1 MDYVQRGILEKI
13 ELIEASNINGKYTT
27 LSGMY
32 RVLIEYQMYL
42 LFACEWSRTSHY
54 LSREKK
60 HEIFNELKRP
70 VIGKLLG
77 AILSCDEAD
86 RSGMLKNCQKKYQK
100 YINEFIEQRNRTFAH
115 GTVIPNIQ
123 ENIWQEV
130 YVCYKS
136 IYNRIQ
142 KLDVSVLS
150 RDGVFYYR
158 DSNDFSEIVKF
169 DTNKFRFITLD
180 SETIN
185 DLGLDEG
192 RLSFLVGTEVFRVA
206 PFLMVKRESNFD
218 FSFYDYSSFNTANN
232 KFEYCKVSDFDDEPR
247 WSQIVPGYFQSLQK
261 ENVYTF
267 CKANG
272 IICNK
277 FENNYDSF
285 IAIDPITKYVSQV
298 WEFIEK
304 SRSNVCITVR
314 GGGGVGKTALVQY
327 ICTKYLFEPFNL
339 KTNFEYV
346 VFCSAKDRELKQSMN
361 IAGSIQDIRTNDV
374 VQSYRDIIQLIGN
387 VLGVSTF
394 GSNDEC
400 ISIIERSIIDQNGLL
415 LIIDDFETL
424 EDNEKKK
431 VASLISRLSIDRH
444 KVVITTRSQYMIGEE
459 YYISELSKEQVLD
472 FMRANFVNKH
482 IQKDDKYLLE
492 SYERFIADEE
502 NKNYVYKMS
511 RGLPLLALQ
520 LSKVLTISGFQK
532 EMMPGKWNDDVQ
544 EFLLGRLYS
553 YFSTK
558 TSKILFVAIAQ
569 YYKCGLTD
577 ISKSELSILYK
588 LYCKYFKLDHV
599 DYEQDLYELEK
610 LKIIYNTPEYLKITN
625 DISGNLLERCKA
637 SILTEESIDRIV
649 FDDRF
654 VKLCA
659 MQGIEKAVIEY
670 LQLPDRYMEFEYVE
684 LFALENCL
692 NYLNPIRFDLIRSYV
707 EYHISV
713 GENDKLEELFNK
725 CKSFFVMEDDFYEF
739 YSNLCLTYSYI
750 IPELEDWMSRR
761 QKSASPE
768 YLITKLKSELDDVY
782 EEIQAFI
789 DLRRNTN
796 VPHQYK
802 VTRRQDIT
810 GKIGILCNYTIKE
823 LCNYNLDSYADLFVD
838 IKSTIE
844 EISVVPEFNMME
856 YETCRRLLKRV

>member
-1 MDYVQRGILEKI
+1 MDYVQRGIIEKI

-60 HEIFNELKRP
+60 YLILNDLKKP

-77 AILSCDEAD
+77 AILACDEAD
-86 RSGMLKNCQKKYQK
+86 RDGMLQGCKKNYQK

-136 IYNRIQ
+136 VYDKIQ
-142 KLDVSVLS
+142 KLNISVLS
-150 RDGVFYYR
+150 SDGVFYYR
-158 DSNDFSEIVKF
+158 DSNDYSGIVTF
-169 DTNKFRFITLD
+169 DTHKFRFITLD
-180 SETIN
+180 TETIS

-247 WSQIVPGYFQSLQK
+247 WSQIVPGYFQSFQK
-261 ENVYTF
+261 ENAYTF

-272 IICNK
+272 MICNK

-285 IAIDPITKYVSQV
+285 IAIDPITKYVSQI
-298 WEFIEK
+298 WKFIES

-327 ICTKYLFEPFNL
+327 ICTKYLFEPFNF

-361 IAGSIQDIRTNDV
+361 IAGSIQDIHTNDV
-374 VQSYRDIIQLIGN
+374 VQCYEDIVRLIGN
-387 VLGVSTF
+387 VLGVDLLDSD
-394 GSNDEC
+394 DEWVLKTERA
-400 ISIIERSIIDQNGLL
+400 IIEQNGLL

-424 EDNEKKK
+424 EDSEKKK
-431 VASLISRLSIDRH
+431 VVSLISRLSIDKH

-459 YYISELSKEQVLD
+459 YYINELSQKQVLD

-482 IQKDDKYLLE
+482 IKNDDRYLLE
-492 SYERFIADEE
+492 SFERFIAEDE
-502 NKNYVYKMS
+502 NKDYIYTMS
-511 RGLPLLALQ
+511 QGLPLLALQ
-520 LSKVLTISGFQK
+520 LSKVLTISGFQR

-553 YFSTK
+553 YFNTK
-558 TSKILFVAIAQ
+558 TSKLLFVAIAQ

-577 ISKSELSILYK
+577 ISKSELSLIYK
-588 LYCKYFKLDHV
+588 LYCMYFKLDHV
-599 DYEQDLYELEK
+599 DYDQDLDELEK
-610 LKIIYNTPEYLKITN
+610 LKIIYNTPEYLKVSN
-625 DISGNLLERCKA
+625 VISGNLLERCKSNIIA
-637 SILTEESIDRIV
+637 EESIDRTV

-654 VKLCA
+654 VKLCV
-659 MQGIEKAVIEY
+659 MQGVEKAAVEY
-670 LQLPDRYMEFEYVE
+670 LQLKDRYMGFEYVE
-684 LFALENCL
+684 LFALQNCL
-692 NYLNPIRFDLIRSYV
+692 NYLNPVRFDLIRSYV
-707 EYHISV
+707 NYHV
-713 GENDKLEELFNK
+713 AFGENDELEMIFNK

-739 YSNLCLTYSYI
+739 YSNLCLEYSYI
-750 IPELEDWMSRR
+750 IPELEDWMSHR
-761 QKSASPE
+761 QKNVSPE
-768 YLITKLKSELDDVY
+768 YLISKLKSDLDDIY
-782 EEIQAFI
+782 EEIQVFI
-789 DLRRNTN
+789 GLRRKSN

-802 VTRRQDIT
+802 VTRRQEIT
-810 GKIGILCNYTIKE
+810 GKIGTLCNYTIKE
-823 LCNYNLDSYADLFVD
+823 LCNYNLDPYINLFIE
-838 IKSTIE
+838 IKSTME
-844 EISVVPEFNMME
+844 EISVVPEFNMMD
-856 YETCRRLLKRV
+856 YDACKKLLDKV

>member
-1 MDYVQRGILEKI
+1 MDYIQRGILEKI

-60 HEIFNELKRP
+60 YTILNELKRP

-86 RSGMLKNCQKKYQK
+86 KNGMLLNCRKKYQK

-115 GTVIPNIQ
+115 GTVIPNVQ

-130 YVCYKS
+130 YICYKS
-136 IYNRIQ
+136 VYDKIQ
-142 KLDVSVLS
+142 KLDISVLS
-150 RDGVFYYR
+150 GEGMFYYR
-158 DSNDFSEIVKF
+158 DSNDYSGIVTF

-180 SETIN
+180 TETIN

-192 RLSFLVGTEVFRVA
+192 RLSFLVGAEVFRVS

-247 WSQIVPGYFQSLQK
+247 WSQIVSGYFQSFQK
-261 ENVYTF
+261 ENAYTF

-272 IICNK
+272 MICNK

-285 IAIDPITKYVSQV
+285 IAIDPITKYVSHI
-298 WEFIEK
+298 WEFIAN

-374 VQSYRDIIQLIGN
+374 VHSYEDIVRLIGN
-387 VLGVSTF
+387 VLGVDTH
-394 GSNDEC
+394 GTDDER
-400 ISIIERSIIDQNGLL
+400 ISIIERAIVDQNGLL
-415 LIIDDFETL
+415 IIIDDFETL
-424 EDNEKKK
+424 KDNEKRK
-431 VASLISRLSIDRH
+431 VVSLVSQLSIDKH

-459 YYISELSKEQVLD
+459 CYISELTQKQVLD
-472 FMRANFVNKH
+472 FMRANFINKH
-482 IQKDDKYLLE
+482 TNNGDRFLLE
-492 SYERFIADEE
+492 LYERFIEDDE
-502 NKNYVYKMS
+502 NKEYIYRMS
-511 RGLPLLALQ
+511 QGLPLLALQ
-520 LSKVLTISGFQK
+520 LSKVLTISGFK
-532 EMMPGKWNDDVQ
+532 REMMPGKWNDDVQ

-553 YFSTK
+553 YFYTK

-577 ISKSELSILYK
+577 ISKSELLILYK
-588 LYCKYFKLDHV
+588 LYCMYLKV
-599 DYEQDLYELEK
+599 DYVDYDQDLYELEK
-610 LKIIYNTPEYLKITN
+610 LKIIYNTPEYLKVSN
-625 DISGNLLERCKA
+625 FISGNLLERCKA
-637 SILTEESIDRIV
+637 NIVSEESIDRAV

-659 MQGIEKAVIEY
+659 MQGVEKAVVEY
-670 LQLPDRYMEFEYVE
+670 LQVDDRYMEFEYVE
-684 LFALENCL
+684 LFALQNCL

-707 EYHISV
+707 EYRV
-713 GENDKLEELFNK
+713 AFGENEKLELIFNK

-739 YSNLCLTYSYI
+739 YSNLCLEYSYI
-750 IPELEDWMSRR
+750 IPELEDWMSHR
-761 QKSASPE
+761 KKNASPE
-768 YLITKLKSELDDVY
+768 YFITKLKSEL
-782 EEIQAFI
+782 EIISEDIQTYI
-789 DLRRNTN
+789 DCRRNAN
-796 VPHQYK
+796 LPHQYK
-802 VTRRQDIT
+802 ISLRQDIT
-810 GKIGILCNYTIKE
+810 GKIGSLCNYTIKE
-823 LCNYNLDSYADLFVD
+823 LCNYNLKPYADSFAD
-838 IKSTIE
+838 IKSTID
-844 EISVVPEFNMME
+844 EICLFPEFNMME
-856 YETCRRLLKRV
+856 YEACQKLMDKL

>member
-60 HEIFNELKRP
+60 YLILNELKKP

-77 AILSCDEAD
+77 AILSCDEVD
-86 RSGMLKNCQKKYQK
+86 RDSMLQSCKKNYQK

-130 YVCYKS
+130 YVCYKAV
-136 IYNRIQ
+136 YDKIQ
-142 KLDVSVLS
+142 KLNIPVLS
-150 RDGVFYYR
+150 GDGVFYYR
-158 DSNDFSEIVKF
+158 DSNDFSGIVTF
-169 DTNKFRFITLD
+169 DTHKFRFITLD
-180 SETIN
+180 TETIS

-247 WSQIVPGYFQSLQK
+247 WSQIVPGYFQSFQK
-261 ENVYTF
+261 ENAYTF

-272 IICNK
+272 MICNK

-298 WEFIEK
+298 WKFIES

-361 IAGSIQDIRTNDV
+361 IAGSIQDIRINDV
-374 VQSYRDIIQLIGN
+374 VQSYEDIVRLIGN
-387 VLGVSTF
+387 VLGVDILESD
-394 GSNDEC
+394 DEWVLK
-400 ISIIERSIIDQNGLL
+400 IEKDIIDQSGLL

-424 EDNEKKK
+424 EDIEKKK
-431 VASLISRLSIDRH
+431 VVSLISRLSIDKH

-459 YYISELSKEQVLD
+459 YYINELSQKQVLD

-482 IQKDDKYLLE
+482 IKDDDRYLLE
-492 SYERFIADEE
+492 SFERFITTEE
-502 NKNYVYKMS
+502 NKDYIYKMS
-511 RGLPLLALQ
+511 QGLPLLALQ
-520 LSKVLTISGFQK
+520 LSKVLIISGFQR
-532 EMMPGKWNDDVQ
+532 EMMPGKWNEDVQ

-553 YFSTK
+553 YFNTK
-558 TSKILFVAIAQ
+558 TSKLLFVALAQ

-577 ISKSELSILYK
+577 IAKSELSLIYK
-588 LYCKYFKLDHV
+588 LYCMYFKLDYV
-599 DYEQDLYELEK
+599 DYDQDLYELEK
-610 LKIIYNTPEYLKITN
+610 LKIIYNTPEYLKVSN
-625 DISGNLLERCKA
+625 VISGNLLERCKT
-637 SILTEESIDRIV
+637 SIIAEDSIDRLV
-649 FDDRF
+649 FDDRL

-659 MQGIEKAVIEY
+659 MQGVEKAAVEY
-670 LQLPDRYMEFEYVE
+670 LQFKDRYMGFEYVE
-684 LFALENCL
+684 LFALQNCL
-692 NYLNPIRFDLIRSYV
+692 NYLNPVRFDLIRSYV
-707 EYHISV
+707 EYHV
-713 GENDKLEELFNK
+713 DFGENDKLEMIFNK

-739 YSNLCLTYSYI
+739 YSNLCLEYSYI
-750 IPELEDWMSRR
+750 IPELEDWMSHR
-761 QKSASPE
+761 QKNVSPE
-768 YLITKLKSELDDVY
+768 YLISKLKSELDDIY
-782 EEIQAFI
+782 EDIQVFI
-789 DLRRNTN
+789 GLRRKSN

-802 VTRRQDIT
+802 VTRRQEIT
-810 GKIGILCNYTIKE
+810 GKIGTLCNYTIKE
-823 LCNYNLDSYADLFVD
+823 LCNYNLDPYVDLFVE
-838 IKSTIE
+838 IKSTME
-844 EISVVPEFNMME
+844 EISVVPEFNMMD
-856 YETCRRLLKRV
+856 YDACKKLLDKV